1 MQLTIAALASPAN
14 SPPIGSFLPATWI
27 RLKFRSVSSRRAH
40 SGGHKSGERNSTEP
54 IGPHL
59 FASPGAD
66 FGWILRRS
74 LVSIVTAKIR
84 AQVTDMNTWLCKTLL
99 WIAVAGCCAP
109 LRVRNTVAATYNLAE
124 VRGMEGF
131 QGATNGLDL
140 LRSNGFV
147 VTDPTF
153 KQIFE
158 AYIQS
163 PQIEP
168 PSETNRFGQSLPA
181 FITTDSAWHTYHI
194 LLEEGVKEMELVQAQ
209 RLRQFSRQLLAEI
222 NAQSN
227 RLGPSANDLS
237 LLTSVGLALQD
248 AAPRQSLNG
257 EAGRLV
263 EALRSG
269 SGAIPMPVGFPLSP
283 AQFRAQSFYT
293 QSPELSDY
301 FAARQW
307 YASVVFRLNNS
318 RETQAAVALAS
329 LINHDPSLLS
339 LWRQLSEPFDAFLA
353 PAEDGTV
360 REYTTAAT
368 AVLGTNA
375 LLATEA
381 QLVQI
386 QDRLASVLPAP
397 RVNDQLL
404 SPEQYSDFAKQTRGF
419 RLLPPRR
426 LPCAVCFHHT
436 TDPKIPHRM
445 YPSGLD
451 FLASSVELRSP
462 AAVRAVRSQ
471 FGEEVGN
478 LILQAKGGPLPDSLH
493 GDAMRLLAKLQEPL
507 PAQVPAAL
515 RTEAWHD
522 LQLWTQLGAWAE
534 QRHTWALHTK
544 LSVSYMGIVTPPQGM
559 VAPYPEFFSGLAK
572 LARRTAEAFA
582 QAGLEP
588 QFEIKSVATNLLE
601 SLELVE
607 KAQRSRDEK
616 ELERMSGKLE
626 QLGQFQNRYYEKH
639 QAELEKVNPR
649 TRHMQLQKQLTDLA
663 RRCAESGVA
672 TEADTETL
680 RMFFDCRQNTAR
692 LIHDFAPV
700 CDRLAELARKSLNR
714 EALTAD
720 DAKWIRDYGITLAGF
735 HFYYGNSYE
744 VPRDDFPIVTR
755 VFSNPLTGSLLYAG
769 LARPQALYVIVPD
782 GKALQLY
789 RGAVLTYR
797 EFVRPSDQPLD
808 DESWRALIA
817 KGQTPPA
824 PTFTKSFYAET
835 SVGELLKQLRAGRD
849 DENPNYGDTRDLLWQ
864 IGARATAQDLAA
876 LFDLMTQAGDNNDLA
891 AGLGEIISRLPWES
905 RQKDLIQLLDSSNY
919 NLASAAARILLSRP
933 EAMDTAALTSAF
945 AEQSPHGRRLICVLL
960 SRLPQPT
967 DATRKLL
974 LQALRDPADGVRWQ
988 GLLAIYKTGWNDP
1001 QSVAALLASLND
1013 TNELV
1018 GAAAAYS
1025 LAKLGATNT
1034 APLLF
1039 TKLKERLPLPV
1050 IASEEQSPQVMA
1062 IVKDIHGTHYRASE
1076 LLNVDRLALR
1086 LETPV
1091 TSIMKQN
1098 TSLRLPP
1105 KPIELPNHNYNLAD
1119 ALLEALADLGYM
1131 PAVDELF
1138 TLRGTDYDAQATR
1151 ALAKLAPDR
1160 LTGEI
1165 LAVAGDKQVDSYLR
1179 ERALVTLCNISA
1191 TNRVRDLIPLL
1202 DDTTPIEYSRTL
1214 PGPPMRVCDST
1225 ARTIAILLGWEHRLG
1240 LSYVRPDQREELMAR
1255 AREWAKTIP

>member
-1 MQLTIAALASPAN
+1 MKKQDMLICFLAAFTFLALTSHHACGASYDLSKVKGIQAFG
-14 SPPIGSFLPATWI
+14 GSG
-27 RLKFRSVSSRRAH
+27 V
-40 SGGHKSGERNSTEP
+40 
-54 IGPHL
+54 
-59 FASPGAD
+59 
-66 FGWILRRS
+66 
-74 LVSIVTAKIR
+74 AK
-84 AQVTDMNTWLCKTLL
+84 
-99 WIAVAGCCAP
+99 
-109 LRVRNTVAATYNLAE
+109 
-124 VRGMEGF
+124 
-131 QGATNGLDL
+131 DL
-140 LRSNGFV
+140 LSKHGFV

-158 AYIQS
+158 AYLES

-168 PSETNRFGQSLPA
+168 PSETNHFGQSLPA
-181 FITTDSAWHTYHI
+181 FITADSAWHTYHV
-194 LLEEGVKEMELVQAQ
+194 LLEEGVKEMELVQAG
-209 RLRQFSRQLLAEI
+209 RLRQFSRLLLAEI

-227 RLGPSANDLS
+227 RLGPSANALS
-237 LLTSVGLALQD
+237 LLASVGLALQD
-248 AAPRQSLNG
+248 AAQRQSLDG

-269 SGAIPMPVGFPLSP
+269 SGVIPMPVGFPLVSG
-283 AQFRAQSFYT
+283 QFRAQSFYT

-339 LWRQLSEPFDAFLA
+339 LWRQLSEPFDTFLA

-360 REYTTAAT
+360 REYATAAT
-368 AVLGTNA
+368 TVLGANA

-386 QDRLASVLPAP
+386 QNRLATTLPAP
-397 RVNDQLL
+397 QVNDQLL
-404 SPEQYSDFAKQTRGF
+404 SPEQYSDFARQIRGF
-419 RLLPPRR
+419 RLLPPRW

-436 TDPKIPHRM
+436 TDPEIPHRT

-451 FLASSVELRSP
+451 FLASSPDLRSP

-471 FGEEVGN
+471 FGREVGD
-478 LILQAKGGPLPDSLH
+478 LILKAESGPLPDSLH
-493 GDAMRLLAKLQEPL
+493 GDAMRLLARLQDPL
-507 PAQVPAAL
+507 PAQAPAAM

-588 QFEIKSVATNLLE
+588 RFEIKSVASNLLE
-601 SLELVE
+601 SLDLVE

-626 QLGQFQNRYYEKH
+626 QLGQFQHRYYEKH
-639 QAELEKVNPR
+639 QAELEKVDPR
-649 TRHMQLQKQLTDLA
+649 TGYKRMQKELADLA
-663 RRCAESGVA
+663 RRCAESGGA

-692 LIHDFAPV
+692 LIHDFVPV
-700 CDRLAELARKSLNR
+700 CDRLTELARKSLNR
-714 EALTAD
+714 EALTED
-720 DAKWIRDYGITLAGF
+720 DAKWIRNYGITLAGF

-755 VFSNPLTGSLLYAG
+755 VFSHPLSGSLLYAG

-782 GKALQLY
+782 GKALHLY

-797 EFVRPSDQPLD
+797 EFVRPSDQLLD

-824 PTFTKSFYAET
+824 PPFTRSFYAET
-835 SVGELLKQLRAGRD
+835 PVAELLKRLRARRD

-864 IGARATAQDLAA
+864 IGSRATAQDLAA

-891 AGLGEIISRLPWES
+891 NGLGEIISRLPWES
-905 RQKDLIQLLDSSNY
+905 RQNDLIQLLDSSNY
-919 NLASAAARILLSRP
+919 NLANAAARILLSRP
-933 EAMDTAALTSAF
+933 EAMDAAALTSAF
-945 AEQSPHGRRLICVLL
+945 AGQSPHGRRLICVLL
-960 SRLPQPT
+960 SRLPQQA
-967 DATRKLL
+967 DATRELL

-988 GLLAIYKTGWNDP
+988 GVLAIYKAGGNDP
-1001 QSVAALLASLND
+1001 QTLAALVVSLND

-1034 APLLF
+1034 APVLF

-1050 IASEEQSPQVMA
+1050 IASEERSPQVMA
-1062 IVKDIHGTHYRASE
+1062 IVKDIRGEENHAGE
-1076 LLNVDRLALR
+1076 LLNVDNLTLR
-1086 LETPV
+1086 LESTV
-1091 TSIMKQN
+1091 TSIMKRN
-1098 TSLRLPP
+1098 AGLRLPP
-1105 KPIELPNHNYNLAD
+1105 MPIELPNHNYNLAD
-1119 ALLEALADLGYM
+1119 ALLEALADLGYT

-1138 TLRGTDYDAQATR
+1138 KLRGTDYDAQATR

-1165 LAVAGDKQVDSYLR
+1165 LAVAHDKKTDSYLR

-1214 PGPPMRVCDST
+1214 PGPLMRVCDST
-1225 ARTIAILLGWEHRLG
+1225 ARTIPILLGWEHRLG

-1255 AREWAKTIP
+1255 AREWAKTSP